1 MAQLCGKGQREH
13 ERHPKHQELITAYN
27 TERDSK
33 VKEEYNF
40 QGKYVRMAELF
51 ASAFSHTGSCSQSSP
66 LCVSLAKVTRSEQ
79 D

>member
-13 ERHPKHQELITAYN
+13 ERHPKHQELITAYY
-27 TERDSK
+27 TERDSR

-51 ASAFSHTGSCSQSSP
+51 ASAFSHTWFLQSIHSP
-66 LCVSLAKVTRSEQ
+66 LCKFGQGHAV
-79 D
+79 